1 LALSQ
6 LLKLVSWY
14 NNRLLNQGRITIW
27 LKRLTGLT
35 LYIYSISEDLLENYL
50 NFVFGGLSS
59 MAIVVQKPGERIPYV
74 PKSEQD
80 LPESERTVIY
90 FEKQKRGRLAEE
102 RDRLVGLSEKGRV
115 DALRSA
121 SVSYRITVMQLVGW
135 HNVVDKD
142 GQPVPFD
149 AKNKEAMY
157 ELLPV
162 SVQEE
167 LEEEFGSGIGRTKE
181 AAESETEA

>member
-1 LALSQ
+1 VVLQQLAK
-6 LLKLVSWY
+6 LLSWY
-14 NNRLLNQGRITIW
+14 NYRLLNDGRITIW
-27 LKRLTGLT
+27 FKRLTGLT
-35 LYIYSISEDLLENYL
+35 FYIISLSEDLLENYL
-50 NFVFGGLSS
+50 NFVFGGSSS

-74 PKSEQD
+74 PKSERE
-80 LPESERTVIY
+80 LPEAEQTVIY

-142 GQPVPFD
+142 GNTVPFD

-162 SVQEE
+162 AVQEE
-167 LEEEFGSGIGRTKE
+167 LEEEFGSGIGRTKD
-181 AAESETEA
+181 AAEAETEA